1 MRRIQGWAI
10 ACLIL
15 GLLSNDNHVSFAD
28 EADDSVQ
35 PMASLLAA
43 RCLGCHSGDEPKGGL
58 DLSSRQAA
66 LAGGDS
72 GEVLV
77 PDAWPDSLIWEYV
90 NSEQMPPKKALSN
103 EEKAIFQHWL
113 AAGAPWPK
121 DPIDV
126 FARSTEARAG
136 KDWWSLQPV
145 ASVPVPEVDS
155 NTPWIKNPIDAFV
168 WQQLQQHDLTP
179 SPAADKRTLIR
190 RLSFDL
196 LGLPPS
202 PKDVEAFVHDDAD
215 DAYDR
220 LVNRLLDS
228 PHYGERW
235 ARHWLDVVRFGE
247 SNGFEY
253 DQPRNNAWP
262 YRNWVIQALNQD
274 LPYDQFVRLQ
284 LAGDVLQP
292 DDYSAAAATG
302 YLVAGPH
309 NTTLPANDQMRMV
322 MAQDELEDL
331 VGNVGQ
337 TFLGLTVNCA
347 RCHDHKFDPIS
358 QHEYYQLAASLTGV
372 THGERS
378 FPPEYPSEVQQRK
391 TEVQARLVHLQQ
403 QIDAVHAEIRAAI
416 LAERPDAAAVP
427 RSAPVPRL
435 AWDFTKAD
443 ANSPASVRLHGTA
456 TLDANGLTVNSQQSF
471 AASTPLV
478 TDLQEKTLE
487 AWVMLSDLDQQGGAV
502 ISVQKLD
509 GSVFDAIVFG
519 EQEPRRWM
527 AGSNG
532 FARTKSFGGVEET
545 AATQQWTHVAIVYQG
560 DGTITGYRNGQLYG
574 QAYAS
579 SGLQTFPA
587 KETQVVFGLRHS
599 PAGGNRLLNGAH
611 SQCGSV

>member
-1 MRRIQGWAI
+1 MHRIQGWAI

-35 PMASLLAA
+35 PVASLLAA

-72 GEVLV
+72 GEVLLLE
-77 PDAWPDSLIWEYV
+77 AWPDSLIWEYV
-90 NSEQMPPKKALSN
+90 NSDQMPPKKALSN
-103 EEKAIFQHWL
+103 EEKAIFQDWL

-126 FARSTEARAG
+126 FARSTEVRAG

-145 ASVPVPEVDS
+145 ASVPIPEVDP

-202 PKDVEAFVHDDAD
+202 PDDVEVFDNDDAD

-220 LVNRLLDS
+220 LVNRMLDS

-292 DDYSAAAATG
+292 DNYSAAAATG

-378 FPPEYPSEVQQRK
+378 FPPEYPAKVQQRK

-416 LAERPDAAAVP
+416 LAERSDAAVS

-435 AWDFTKAD
+435 AWDFTNAD
-443 ANSPASVRLHGTA
+443 ANALASVRLHGTA
-456 TLDANGLTVNSQQSF
+456 TLDANGLTVNGPQSF
-471 AASTPLV
+471 AASTPLE
-478 TDLQEKTLE
+478 TKKKKKTLE
-487 AWVMLSDLDQQGGAV
+487 AWVMLSD
-502 ISVQKLD
+502 
-509 GSVFDAIVFG
+509 
-519 EQEPRRWM
+519 
-527 AGSNG
+527 
-532 FARTKSFGGVEET
+532 
-545 AATQQWTHVAIVYQG
+545 
-560 DGTITGYRNGQLYG
+560 
-574 QAYAS
+574 
-579 SGLQTFPA
+579 
-587 KETQVVFGLRHS
+587 
-599 PAGGNRLLNGAH
+599 
-611 SQCGSV
+611 